1 MIPLWG
7 GIYKCIEM
15 HKFTKQK
22 HTPTQKLTVTRGG
35 RVLERGKLAHGI
47 NI

>member
-7 GIYKCIEM
+7 GIYKYIEI

-22 HTPTQKLTVTRGG
+22 HTQTQKLNSDQK
-35 RVLERGKLAHGI
+35 GKGVGEG
-47 NI
+47 